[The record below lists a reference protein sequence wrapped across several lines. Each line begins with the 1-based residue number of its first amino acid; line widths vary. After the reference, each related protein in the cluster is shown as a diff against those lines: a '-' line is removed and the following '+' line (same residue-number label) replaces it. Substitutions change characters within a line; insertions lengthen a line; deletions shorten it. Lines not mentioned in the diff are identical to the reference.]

1 MPGSPPVTLED
12 LQTELERFAQQVL
25 QRQLRLLGDRIEQ
38 VVAAQLEPE
47 RLSNSNSKT
56 RVVPLESRPTEDVAR
71 RKLEQQ
77 TDGVPQKQHQEHAGS
92 VSAEA
97 AEAAGLDGGQHKKH
111 KKQKKHKQHSQSGSY
126 YSLPS
131 YSFDT
136 PPEQSPSNPKGSNR
150 QLLLSPTEEE
160 SLGSKT
166 AMAGEKMRPQPCACD
181 IVVKLVKS
189 SAFDYCSVSA
199 ILLNALL
206 IGVQTDYTAR
216 HLVSSEPFAFRVAD
230 EIFCMCFTL
239 ELALRMLAHGFNE
252 FLFGEFARWHMF
264 DVMVVSM
271 QISEQ
276 ILPFAMKCL
285 GAAKVMPFLRM
296 MRLLRLLRI
305 LRTGRLLHLVVP
317 LRMLVVSITSSF
329 RFLGWTLCALLLQT
343 YICGIIIT
351 DVVTEKRLTQ
361 SRSESEHDEKLE
373 DLWGTLDRSMLTL
386 YQIITEGVPWGE
398 TLDPLRGIPMITL
411 LFVLYVAFAVFALMN
426 IVTGLFVHTAM
437 KIADDEKK
445 HLLAHEM
452 QKTFLKLDSDRS
464 GQVSFEEFNDFLSD
478 PNMQVYLHQM
488 DIDPKRIDR
497 HVVFAL
503 MDDDQSGQIDGEE
516 LIAGFMS
523 LNGQARRLDVAA
535 LMLEQNT
542 RDKRALAHAEL
553 VEKHLGLHARALA

>member
-1 MPGSPPVTLED
+1 MTGSTPLTLED
-12 LQTELERFAQQVL
+12 LQTELELFAQQTL
-25 QRQLRLLGDRIEQ
+25 QRQLLLLGDRIEQ
-38 VVAAQLEPE
+38 LIAAKLEQG
-47 RLSNSNSKT
+47 
-56 RVVPLESRPTEDVAR
+56 VVPKESRPFHSPEEAPER
-71 RKLEQQ
+71 QL
-77 TDGVPQKQHQEHAGS
+77 QEHANS
-92 VSAEA
+92 VADA
-97 AEAAGLDGGQHKKH
+97 AEAAGLDGGRHRKQR
-111 KKQKKHKQHSQSGSY
+111 KQKKHKQHTQSGSY
-126 YSLPS
+126 YALP
-131 YSFDT
+131 
-136 PPEQSPSNPKGSNR
+136 PAPLEESPSSRTGSNR
-150 QLLLSPTEEE
+150 QLLLSPTVEEGPE
-160 SLGSKT
+160 SHSSGNVIAAAPVARKL
-166 AMAGEKMRPQPCACD
+166 RQYCACNR
-181 IVVKLVKS
+181 VLKLVKS
-189 SAFDYCSVSA
+189 AEFDYCSISA
-199 ILLNALL
+199 IMLNALL
-206 IGVQTDYTAR
+206 IGMQTDYAAR
-216 HLVSSEPFAFRVAD
+216 HLVSVDPLIFKVAD
-230 EIFCMCFTL
+230 ALFCAVFCS
-239 ELALRMLAHGFNE
+239 ELALRMMAYGINE
-252 FLFGEFARWHMF
+252 FLFGSFAKSHMF
-264 DVMVVSM
+264 DIVVVSL
-271 QISEQ
+271 QLSEQ
-276 ILPFAMKCL
+276 ILPLAMQRL
-285 GAAKVMPFLRM
+285 GTANAMPFLRM